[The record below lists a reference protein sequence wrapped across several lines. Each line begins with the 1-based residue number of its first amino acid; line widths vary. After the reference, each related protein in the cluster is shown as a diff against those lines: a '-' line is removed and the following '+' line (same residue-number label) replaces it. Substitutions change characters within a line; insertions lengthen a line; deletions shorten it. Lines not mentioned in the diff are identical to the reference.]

1 MFLIQITQ
9 KFPHSDTETDAF
21 LFEEV
26 MVRML
31 GDDAETLWS

>member
-9 KFPHSDTETDAF
+9 EFPHIDPETDAF

-26 MVRML
+26 LLRIL